1 MEGHVPKYVYIVLEG
16 SLALFKRPESMYD
29 AQGRLIKVHEIELQV
44 NPKHSGD
51 AKIGQRMTTV
61 RAGLL
66 GEDAI
71 IFDQPLPYSIKT
83 DERCVVLR
91 TPTEDAK
98 KWPIDIHNAL
108 KMKSLDK
115 YKVFYT

>member
-1 MEGHVPKYVYIVLEG
+1 
-16 SLALFKRPESMYD
+16 
-29 AQGRLIKVHEIELQV
+29 
-44 NPKHSGD
+44 
-51 AKIGQRMTTV
+51 MTTV

-115 YKVFYT
+115 YKVFYTQVHKVQQKLNTYDNKHILLMETKMQKRV